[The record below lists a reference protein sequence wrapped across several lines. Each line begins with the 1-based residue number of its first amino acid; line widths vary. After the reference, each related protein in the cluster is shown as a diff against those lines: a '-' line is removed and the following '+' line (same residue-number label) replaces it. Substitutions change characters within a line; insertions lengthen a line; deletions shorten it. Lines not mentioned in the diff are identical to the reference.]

1 MSGAHTAPQRT
12 NPESTNG
19 TPPNFTRSRMDGQR
33 LREGKRLD
41 IGNARRNRPVTP
53 VVADAAAAQGNG
65 AMVRVSA
72 SEITPAE
79 QSEASRDAFF
89 HALLGGA
96 DQNLGANR
104 DGHSPHES
112 KSGSSASVPPGRRSP
127 QQRLASEIEVER
139 QGDEDAEAV
148 SEDSMEKGKAPAV
161 AQQAETLAGFDYT
174 YNSWD
179 KIRPRLLAKT
189 GLGRALKAYEGS
201 KHDLRNGKEVII
213 AYTKA
218 SKALELVETAREK
231 AIATCGESRLFKSAK
246 TALEAARD
254 SHEILNL
261 RRQLEER
268 ITETLGSFPDQADRV
283 AQRYQS
289 SLQILTEALNQYE
302 ETGVIQPEGKQHVE
316 SEILKPFLGVIQ
328 FQEAQT
334 VKVYIAR
341 KNAFNAPPALVARCE
356 HLLEQIVSVDDL
368 RGKVEEALRKLK
380 PIVLNAGHV
389 T

>member
-1 MSGAHTAPQRT
+1 MSGAHTTPQRT
-12 NPESTNG
+12 SPESPNG
-19 TPPNFTRSRMDGQR
+19 TSSNFTRSRMDGQR
-33 LREGKRLD
+33 LREGKGLD
-41 IGNARRNRPVTP
+41 IGNTRRNRPVTP
-53 VVADAAAAQGNG
+53 ALVDTSAVRGNG
-65 AMVRVSA
+65 AMPRTSD
-72 SEITPAE
+72 SEITPAK
-79 QSEASRDAFF
+79 QGEASRDAFF
-89 HALLGGA
+89 HALLGGSGQ
-96 DQNLGANR
+96 DRGANR
-104 DGHSPHES
+104 DGHSPD
-112 KSGSSASVPPGRRSP
+112 KSGSSTNVPSGRRSP
-127 QQRLASEIEVER
+127 QQRLAYGLEVER
-139 QGDEDAEAV
+139 QGNEDAEAV
-148 SEDSMEKGKAPAV
+148 SDDSMEKGKAPAV
-161 AQQAETLAGFDYT
+161 APQAETSAGFNYT
-174 YNSWD
+174 YSSWD

-189 GLGRALKAYEGS
+189 GLGRALKAYEDS
-201 KHDLRNGKEVII
+201 KRVLRIGTEVIT
-213 AYTKA
+213 AYTQA
-218 SKALELVETAREK
+218 VKALELVETAREK
-231 AIATCGESRLFKSAK
+231 AIATCGERRLFKSAK
-246 TALEAARD
+246 IALEAACD
-254 SHEILNL
+254 SHEILDL

-289 SLQILTEALNQYE
+289 SLRILTEALNQYE

-380 PIVLNAGHV
+380 PLVLNAGNV